1 MSRFLQGLFTGI
13 SIGLFAALIIA
24 LMKSEMLRR
33 QLGKRFEE
41 PRDALPES
49 EQLKQSAQQTATK
62 VRKTQSVFG
71 NLIQHSVNRVMQCK
85 QKGISTMQQTAQ
97 PMEQSEQTSG
107 TTSDEEPVHML
118 VTPGTE

>member
-13 SIGLFAALIIA
+13 SISLIATLIIA

-41 PRDALPES
+41 LRNALPES

-62 VRKTQSVFG
+62 VRKTKSVLG
-71 NLIQHSVNRVMQCK
+71 NLIQQSVSGVMQRR
-85 QKGISTMQQTAQ
+85 QEGISTVQQTAQ
-97 PMEQSEQTSG
+97 SMEQSE
-107 TTSDEEPVHML
+107 L
-118 VTPGTE
+118 N